1 MEYLQTIPVDF
12 WITLATIIATLVLG
26 QLSKKYELV
35 GKKKIPLQNLFI
47 GLFVCLVQLLI
58 TKDFNT
64 AVALSGILSGGIY
77 DIGKSFIK
85 IFEKEEE

>member
-35 GKKKIPLQNLFI
+35 GKI
-47 GLFVCLVQLLI
+47 
-58 TKDFNT
+58 
-64 AVALSGILSGGIY
+64 
-77 DIGKSFIK
+77 
-85 IFEKEEE
+85 